1 MDPNAG
7 VISPDDNISAE
18 IDVPEIITTTD
29 NVCVDAEP
37 KNSET
42 SEQIC
47 QKSVSSTNTDNVAEM
62 RDLSDKHSCDLVVVN
77 INKQQK
83 TENIEK
89 ENSLSISKESVFSQ
103 DSSNEPVV
111 QVSTST
117 SLQRISQQSVFIG
130 PVIPKG
136 LVQNTDTYSESEF
149 LTADRTSENISE
161 LARDQVTCKNTDL
174 NVSEPVNKKMRYET
188 GHETS
193 QDLDEMCQQVL
204 DDSGFDLSNKEQS
217 DTSQE
222 ERNQSQPCRSKSI
235 KDMDVIHNPVFVTW
249 SSSEFKTPAN
259 DNYLRGCKWSPDGT
273 CLLTNSNDNKLRLFD
288 LPAQLYEEK
297 LQDIPEMTSVL
308 QIKECDT
315 IYDYCWYP
323 QMTSKDPE
331 TSCFVSTCKDNPVHL
346 WDAFTGQLRCSY
358 RPYNHVDELTSTFS
372 LGFSCNGQKLYC
384 GANKMIRIFDIDR
397 PGRDCTVI
405 PTYSKHF
412 GQSGIIS
419 CIIPNPGDTRIIAA
433 GSFNRSIALY
443 NHEAKNMLCMFEG
456 QQGGV
461 THMVFSPDGTKLF
474 SGGRKDPEIICWDLR
489 NPGQILFVAL
499 RQVETNQRM
508 YFELDRSGKYL
519 ISGNQ
524 DGKVSVWDT
533 SKPPVQKFKDSDLVL
548 DPVLTYKAHND
559 TVNGV
564 SLNPV
569 HPVIATSSGQRHF
582 PELGDSDDL
591 DNDVT
596 CHKQNIENSI
606 KLWWLT

>member
-29 NVCVDAEP
+29 NVCVDAEPKP

-62 RDLSDKHSCDLVVVN
+62 RDLSDKHSCDLVGNTVVN
-77 INKQQK
+77 INNQQK
-83 TENIEK
+83 TDNIEK

-117 SLQRISQQSVFIG
+117 SLPRISQQSVFIG

-161 LARDQVTCKNTDL
+161 LARDRVTCKNTGL

-217 DTSQE
+217 DTLQE
-222 ERNQSQPCRSKSI
+222 ERNQSEPCRSKSI

-249 SSSEFKTPAN
+249 SSSEFQTPAN

-331 TSCFVSTCKDNPVHL
+331 TSC
-346 WDAFTGQLRCSY
+346 
-358 RPYNHVDELTSTFS
+358 

-397 PGRDCTVI
+397 PG
-405 PTYSKHF
+405 KHF

-508 YFELDRSGKYL
+508 YFELD
-519 ISGNQ
+519 
-524 DGKVSVWDT
+524 
-533 SKPPVQKFKDSDLVL
+533 
-548 DPVLTYKAHND
+548 
-559 TVNGV
+559 

-582 PELGDSDDL
+582 PELADSDDS